1 MDGALFYDA
10 GKVADQRSDLNFKD
24 LESDYGVGFRF
35 NTNSG
40 VMFRVDAAF
49 GSKDGNHLYIVVGGV
64 F

>member
-1 MDGALFYDA
+1 MVRCSMTPVRLPTS
-10 GKVADQRSDLNFKD
+10 RSDLDFKD

-49 GSKDGNHLYIVVGGV
+49 GSKDGNHLYIVFGGV